1 MYIYIYIC
9 VFDCG
14 RCFFPQFL
22 GVYLTSVPLA
32 RGRSSRSFC
41 VFSLALSLFLSA
53 PSVCLSHAPHLFCC
67 SLKQTRNGY
76 VINKHR
82 SVNLFWFLGRLI
94 FHFHSLNS
102 FIILNTLIILVQWGS
117 FMRKHS
123 WNIRDTF
130 GHPRILVSTG
140 LAGRIYLQIWTKF
153 QKDVR
158 TWKYTTQTQLKHW
171 MKPWWSRGIKKNIL
185 GVEGNMVL
193 FIFSLKIL
201 DIPVMKSK
209 FPFESTY
216 LCLSVSSWREK
227 VPMAANFIVP
237 KYYIYINTYN
247 MCESTDP

>member
-1 MYIYIYIC
+1 
-9 VFDCG
+9 
-14 RCFFPQFL
+14 
-22 GVYLTSVPLA
+22 
-32 RGRSSRSFC
+32 
-41 VFSLALSLFLSA
+41 
-53 PSVCLSHAPHLFCC
+53 
-67 SLKQTRNGY
+67 
-76 VINKHR
+76 
-82 SVNLFWFLGRLI
+82 
-94 FHFHSLNS
+94 
-102 FIILNTLIILVQWGS
+102 
-117 FMRKHS
+117 MRKHS

-140 LAGRIYLQIWTKF
+140 LAGRIYLQIWTKY

-158 TWKYTTQTQLKHW
+158 TWKYTTHNW
-171 MKPWWSRGIKKNIL
+171 NIEWNPDDPVEFKKNIL

-237 KYYIYINTYN
+237 KYYIYINT
-247 MCESTDP
+247 